1 MGERSKQHDSS
12 KSRGPDIPT
21 APAGAGLHRTYT
33 RRRHFRPL
41 TLRRTLSQHEPAHG
55 LRASGAAAATVVH
68 RCVTCALLPHP
79 ATKGTTLPESSRDGI
94 AAAIGRGVAHV
105 YVACGF

>member
-1 MGERSKQHDSS
+1 
-12 KSRGPDIPT
+12 
-21 APAGAGLHRTYT
+21 
-33 RRRHFRPL
+33 
-41 TLRRTLSQHEPAHG
+41 
-55 LRASGAAAATVVH
+55 VH